1 MYRQSPFLC
10 KLTASRH
17 QVPLQR
23 VVVMVLLIR
32 APPMASVTIRNLL
45 LYTTNEIW
53 EVVNLKEAR
62 EFSSNT
68 KYIYVF
74 KKLEWESLSIDLLP
88 HPDMF
93 KDRSVRG
100 SDRIWS
106 KIRSDLHNFYRI
118 GYDIHAFLVPDPIRF
133 ANVRIGSDIS
143 A

>member
-1 MYRQSPFLC
+1 
-10 KLTASRH
+10 
-17 QVPLQR
+17 
-23 VVVMVLLIR
+23 MVLLIR